1 MERIA
6 IFPGSFDPFTIGHKN
21 IVDRALPLFD
31 RIIIA
36 IGVNSAKQPW
46 MPLPER
52 IDAIH
57 FVFADEPQVE
67 VDSFSGLAVDYARE
81 RNARFRL
88 RGVRTCADFEYERNM
103 ADANRMLPAGKDIET
118 ILLPALPEYA
128 AVSSSLVRELARFGA
143 PYAHLLPYT
152 NHHPYTN
159 LIT

>member
-81 RNARFRL
+81 RNARFLL
-88 RGVRTCADFEYERNM
+88 RGVRTCADYPGSFDHEYL
-103 ADANRMLPAGKDIET
+103 DAKTFAEWGVDFLKYDNCYKPHTA
-118 ILLPALPEYA
+118 Y
-128 AVSSSLVRELARFGA
+128 
-143 PYAHLLPYT
+143 
-152 NHHPYTN
+152 
-159 LIT
+159 